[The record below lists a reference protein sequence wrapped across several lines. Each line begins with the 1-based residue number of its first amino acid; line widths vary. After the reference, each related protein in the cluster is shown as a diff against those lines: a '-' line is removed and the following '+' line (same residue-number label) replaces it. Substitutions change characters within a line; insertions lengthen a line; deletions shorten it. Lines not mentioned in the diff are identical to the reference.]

1 MADIAI
7 PDGPSLGAMSPR
19 EDAPPSSAGS
29 HAEPF
34 DAPPLAAAPPVYS
47 DEVKARLDK
56 IVYSDVSGDFL
67 LVGNGLLEI
76 CAASS
81 LHVRLY

>member
-7 PDGPSLGAMSPR
+7 PDGPSLGALSPR

-34 DAPPLAAAPPVYS
+34 DAPPPAAAAAAAPPVLS
-47 DEVKARLDK
+47 DEVKERLDK
-56 IVYSDVSGDFL
+56 VIYSDVSGKTC
-67 LVGNGLLEI
+67 VGLEWP
-76 CAASS
+76 A
-81 LHVRLY
+81 